1 MSKEANESV
10 TEKKKSSL
18 GKKIARIV
26 AVVLVLLAALIIIA
40 LWQIDRIVATGTR
53 TVGSQLTGTKVDV
66 KSVSIKP
73 FAGAVKIG
81 GFEVGNPAGF
91 QNPTAITVGNFHVDL
106 NMDTLLSDTLEI
118 AYLEISGMTV
128 DFEYN
133 LGKGSNIQKL
143 IENVEHAT
151 GADKAKAKAAE
162 KPQTEAPAE
171 AEAEEAA
178 QKKVIIRKL
187 VIKDCKVTLS
197 SSLLKTSVPLYLPP
211 VEMEN
216 VGEGKNIGETIT
228 EVLSR
233 LLLEI
238 TKLIN
243 TQDLNKAFSGLS
255 DGIISGL
262 DSVGGA
268 ADSTVKDAVKGVEGL
283 FKKLKKK

>member
-178 QKKVIIRKL
+178 QKNKNRHMTGVYHL
-187 VIKDCKVTLS
+187 VQQIFPDKITADFQQM
-197 SSLLKTSVPLYLPP
+197 PQHYQ
-211 VEMEN
+211 
-216 VGEGKNIGETIT
+216 KN
-228 EVLSR
+228 
-233 LLLEI
+233 
-238 TKLIN
+238 
-243 TQDLNKAFSGLS
+243 QNKFHI
-255 DGIISGL
+255 IISI
-262 DSVGGA
+262 
-268 ADSTVKDAVKGVEGL
+268 
-283 FKKLKKK
+283 